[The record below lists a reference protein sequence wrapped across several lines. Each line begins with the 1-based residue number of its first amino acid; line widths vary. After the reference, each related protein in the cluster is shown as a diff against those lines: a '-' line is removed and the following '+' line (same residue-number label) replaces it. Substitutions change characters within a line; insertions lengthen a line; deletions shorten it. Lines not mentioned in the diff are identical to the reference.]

1 MLLLPATLTMNEARD
16 ALAMLEQALRREPEP
31 DIQVDASS
39 LQQFDTA
46 ALAVLLECRRL
57 AHAWG
62 KGLAIRHTPAKLLA
76 LAKLYGVDALLGLE
90 AAGAA
95 GDAAVSRAAAAV
107 TSTP

>member
-16 ALAMLEQALRREPEP
+16 TLAMLGQALRREADPG
-31 DIQVDASS
+31 IQVDASS

-62 KGLAIRHTPAKLLA
+62 KELTIRHTPSKLAA
-76 LAKLYGVDALLGLE
+76 LAKLYGVDALLTLD
-90 AAGAA
+90 GAA
-95 GDAAVSRAAAAV
+95 SA
-107 TSTP
+107 

>member
-31 DIQVDASS
+31 EVQIDASS

-46 ALAVLLECRRL
+46 ALAVLLECERL

-62 KGLAIRHTPAKLLA
+62 KRLAVRHTPPKLAA
-76 LAKLYGVDALLGLE
+76 LAKLYGVEALVRMEG
-90 AAGAA
+90 
-95 GDAAVSRAAAAV
+95 VS
-107 TSTP
+107 

>member
-31 DIQVDASS
+31 EIHIDASS

-46 ALAVLLECRRL
+46 ALAVLLECQRL

-62 KGLAIRHTPAKLLA
+62 KGLAVRHTPPKLAA
-76 LAKLYGVDALLGLE
+76 LAKLYGVDALMRLNGS
-90 AAGAA
+90 A
-95 GDAAVSRAAAAV
+95 
-107 TSTP
+107 